1 MAYNRRYESKYFSLN
16 GRDYYL
22 EIRDQ
27 NFTGTTKECSLG
39 AGGCKISYDTDSD
52 SRYTPII
59 ASKMEIPFIVK
70 DAVDQM
76 FIKQLIENS
85 NEEDIV
91 VALYIGGGA
100 QYSPLFSGYL
110 LNDLGAQEDV
120 SFPYEVKLTATDGL
134 ARLKDIGFW
143 SDESTS
149 LTYKHKGQ
157 ERITY
162 WIKEILNKITPP
174 GTTQGITSDA
184 RIRAAVNWYNEQHA
198 NAGITF
204 GPLHQTKIKMGMM
217 EDMDAD
223 GNIIVR
229 NSYDVLKS
237 LCITFGMRCIYWKH
251 VYHFIQ
257 IDGYNT
263 AESGTIT
270 NPENINTRDYN
281 LSGTQIASRDN
292 LGSTYW
298 ARYNQVIEN
307 QTNPGKGIQKL
318 AGTTFQNYPILKKV
332 SGDFINFGG
341 ENYYNGFPESTP
353 GPNST
358 GGVGDIVSVSQLIM
372 EDPQVATKFLLKIP
386 LSFQQDT
393 SVASYNTAFNDFR
406 VDFDCYIKASIPSG
420 ATGTGSTQY
429 LYSNGS
435 GGYAWTTTL
444 PAVGDFIRLSSPVFS
459 NSGGMATLTPHSSPS
474 GELPAITGVTGT
486 WQFEIILQSFAS
498 NGSFKDPVKI
508 KGFTGTFSSQANGI
522 DYNIH
527 GVKWKNQLNAAP
539 GTWSNQ
545 VVAQPNGV
553 NTQTLVYIG
562 TGSPYRGQLYLLNS
576 SFSVGTLGSK
586 VISQT
591 NTNDTSEI
599 YLGQL
604 NWGDSALG
612 SDASAIQVWNG
623 SAWVFTDPS
632 GDWGLGTIT
641 PSTPLSLTKLLLEQY
656 LEGQN
661 SSIYRMNA
669 RIVLGR
675 HERSSTDS
683 SGTRPKFINP
693 IGRLVHPDGTF
704 PSKNYI
710 FLRGTWTTGE
720 DEWDGE
726 WFNIERQSPTITTTT
741 TNLNSLTS
749 PIGGTTYPN
758 ASNTSSP
765 SSTLS
770 PKMAAPA
777 VIATTTAVLSAQNKV
792 ANGQFTADSDWSKSS
807 GVTIASSQLKFASV
821 ASGQGALS
829 VSSAITLG
837 KQYEVQFTVS
847 GYSSGGVYVQLGA
860 TAGTTV
866 TANGDYTQS
875 ITPETSTTIQI
886 LASAAGTTL
895 DIDGIILVEKITSIP
910 INDIGETLL
919 ADNDRIYLINNQ
931 SGEIYDLRLNAAQSS
946 GDTSLTIDAFAF
958 DEDVP
963 VGALIGINQ
972 RNLIQQ
978 YQNKTEGTIGGM
990 AVTSTSID
998 GAGTIGRETITFR
1011 VEGVTIATGNYYVSE
1026 GEDNNKSGR
1035 WSEINPDAPS
1045 QIGTQRGMKAA
1056 RGLIVNTAI
1065 IEKGRVVISGNGTPT
1080 LTLELYKITPVD
1092 NSSAKLTQTLMASCT
1107 IDCNGNAKPRVAE
1120 LTIESTAEIS
1130 PGDLIIP
1137 TFSTSGASVSF
1148 RGVVSYTLKY
1158 T

>member
-1 MAYNRRYESKYFSLN
+1 MAYNRRYESNYFSLN
-16 GRDYYL
+16 GRQYYL

-27 NFTGTTKECSLG
+27 NFTGITKECSLG

-70 DAVDQM
+70 DAVDQV

-85 NEEDIV
+85 NEEDVV
-91 VALYIGGGA
+91 VALYINGSA
-100 QYSPLFSGYL
+100 QYAPLWSGYL
-110 LNDLGAQEDV
+110 LTDLGAQEDV

-143 SDESTS
+143 SDEATS

-174 GTTQGITSDA
+174 GTTQGITTDA
-184 RIRAAVNWYNEQHA
+184 KIRAAVNWYNEQHA
-198 NAGITF
+198 NAGTTF

-217 EDMDAD
+217 EEVDAD

-237 LCITFGMRCIYWKH
+237 LCITFGMRCIYYKH
-251 VYHFIQ
+251 YFYFIQ

-270 NPENINTRDYN
+270 NPENINTRDYD
-281 LSGTQIASRDN
+281 LSGAHIASRDH
-292 LGSTYW
+292 LGGSYW
-298 ARYNQVIEN
+298 IRYNQLIEN

-332 SGDFINFGG
+332 SGDFINFGN
-341 ENYYNGFPESTP
+341 ENYFNGFPESTP
-353 GPNST
+353 GPKET

-372 EDPQVATKFLLKIP
+372 DDPQLATKFLLKIP

-393 SVASYNTAFNDFR
+393 SVASYNNYFDDFR
-406 VDFDCYIKASIPSG
+406 VDFYCYIKASIPSG

-429 LYSNGS
+429 LYDNGS
-435 GGYAWTTTL
+435 GGYAWSTTL
-444 PAVGDFIRLSSPVFS
+444 PIAGDFIKLSSPVFS
-459 NSGGMATLTPHSSPS
+459 NSGGMATLTPHNSPS
-474 GELPAITGVTGT
+474 GEMPAITGVTGT
-486 WQFEIILQSFAS
+486 WQFEIILQAFNS
-498 NGSFKDPVKI
+498 NGSWKDPVKVVAPLVL
-508 KGFTGTFSSQANGI
+508 GALGNTVNGE
-522 DYNIH
+522 DYTTH

-539 GTWSNQ
+539 GTWTNQ

-553 NTQTLVYIG
+553 NTQTLVYNG
-562 TGSPYRGQLYLLNS
+562 TGNPYAGQLYLLNS

-586 VISQT
+586 IISQT

-669 RIVLGR
+669 RIVLGA
-675 HERSSTDS
+675 HEKNSTDS
-683 SGTRPKFINP
+683 SGSRPKYINP
-693 IGRLVHPDGTF
+693 IGRLVLPDGTF

-710 FLRGTWTTGE
+710 FLRGSFTTGE

-741 TNLNSLTS
+741 TNLNTSTS
-749 PIGGTTYPN
+749 PIGGSTYPN
-758 ASNTSSP
+758 ASNASSP
-765 SSTLS
+765 SGGLIA
-770 PKMAAPA
+770 PKIAPPA

-792 ANGQFTADSDWSKSS
+792 ANGQFTTDSDWSKGS
-807 GVTIASSQLKFASV
+807 GVTIASSQLKFESV

-829 VSSAITLG
+829 ISSAITLG

-895 DIDGIILVEKITSIP
+895 DIDGIILIEKITSIP

-919 ADNDRIYLINNQ
+919 ADNDRISLINNQ
-931 SGEIYDLRLNAAQSS
+931 SGEVYDLRLNAAQTS
-946 GDTSLTIDAFAF
+946 GDSSLTIDAFAF

-963 VGALIGINQ
+963 IGALIGINQ

-978 YQNKTEGTIGGM
+978 YQNKTEGSIGG
-990 AVTSTSID
+990 D
-998 GAGTIGRETITFR
+998 TIIVGVDTDYIKLVPRDFISNADVSNKEWAFDDT
-1011 VEGVTIATGNYYVSE
+1011 GVTGVRIYHTDTELWAFVPIPYGKKATHITVWGNNTKNVEAYELNVNASGIGSTLGTGTVGTEFSITNLASNATNYLGVKVITTGNSNRIYGGKV
-1026 GEDNNKSGR
+1026 
-1035 WSEINPDAPS
+1035 
-1045 QIGTQRGMKAA
+1045 
-1056 RGLIVNTAI
+1056 
-1065 IEKGRVVISGNGTPT
+1065 T
-1080 LTLELYKITPVD
+1080 LANI
-1092 NSSAKLTQTLMASCT
+1092 
-1107 IDCNGNAKPRVAE
+1107 
-1120 LTIESTAEIS
+1120 
-1130 PGDLIIP
+1130 
-1137 TFSTSGASVSF
+1137 
-1148 RGVVSYTLKY
+1148 
-1158 T
+1158 

>member
-16 GRDYYL
+16 GRQYYL

-27 NFTGTTKECSLG
+27 NFTGTTKTCSLG

-70 DAVDQM
+70 DAVDQV

-91 VALYIGGGA
+91 VALYIGGSA
-100 QYSPLFSGYL
+100 QYPPLFSGYL
-110 LNDLGAQEDV
+110 LTDLGAQEDV

-143 SDESTS
+143 SDEATN

-174 GTTQGITSDA
+174 GTTQGITSDV

-198 NAGITF
+198 NAGMTF

-217 EDMDAD
+217 EEVDAD

-251 VYHFIQ
+251 KYHFIQ

-263 AESGTIT
+263 AESGTLI
-270 NPENINTRDYN
+270 NPENINTRDYD
-281 LSGTQIASRDN
+281 LSGAHIASNDF

-298 ARYNQVIEN
+298 SRYNQVIEN

-318 AGTTFQNYPILKKV
+318 AGTTFENYPILKKV
-332 SGDFINFGG
+332 SGDFINFGS

-358 GGVGDIVSVSQLIM
+358 GGVGNIVSVSQLIM

-393 SVASYNTAFNDFR
+393 SVASYNTAFNDFT
-406 VDFDCYIKASIPSG
+406 VNFDCYIKASIPSG

-435 GGYAWTTTL
+435 GGYAWSTTL

-474 GELPAITGVTGT
+474 GEMPAITGVTGT
-486 WQFEIILQSFAS
+486 WQFEIILQAFAS

-508 KGFTGTFSSQANGI
+508 KGFTGTFSTSANGI

-539 GTWSNQ
+539 GTWTNQ

-553 NTQTLVYIG
+553 NTQTLVYNG
-562 TGSPYRGQLYLLNS
+562 TGNPYAGQLYLLNS
-576 SFSVGTLGSK
+576 SFSVGALGSK

-599 YLGQL
+599 YLGPL

-632 GDWGLGTIT
+632 GDWGIGTIT

-675 HERSSTDS
+675 HERYQNDG
-683 SGTRPKFINP
+683 SGSRPKYINP

-710 FLRGTWTTGE
+710 FLRGSFTTGE

-749 PIGGTTYPN
+749 PIGGTTHPN

-765 SSTLS
+765 SATLS

-807 GVTIASSQLKFASV
+807 GVTISSSQLKFASV

-931 SGEIYDLRLNAAQSS
+931 SGEIYNLRLNAAQSS

-963 VGALIGINQ
+963 VGALLGINQ

-990 AVTSTSID
+990 AVTSTTID
-998 GAGTIGRETITFR
+998 GAGKVGREVVSFR
-1011 VEGVTIATGNYYVSE
+1011 CEGNNISSGNYYISE

-1045 QIGTQRGMKAA
+1045 QIGTQRALKGSRLLLDNDCK
-1056 RGLIVNTAI
+1056 
-1065 IEKGRVVISGNGTPT
+1065 IESGRVAISGSSTDN
-1080 LTLELYKITPVD
+1080 LTVTLYKVSPTD
-1092 NSSAKLTQTLMASCT
+1092 NASAALTQTSIGTVTLTM
-1107 IDCNGNAKPRVAE
+1107 NGNAKPR
-1120 LTIESTAEIS
+1120 L
-1130 PGDLIIP
+1130 G
-1137 TFSTSGASVSF
+1137 TFSSLSAATISAGDIIVPTISVTGTTSF
-1148 RGVVSYTLKY
+1148 RGVITFTLIY
-1158 T
+1158 E